1 MFCFSYA
8 GGTATLY
15 LKWKRYIHPN
25 IHLYPLEIPGR
36 GTRINESLC
45 NTIEDIVDD
54 TYRKISTIVDDGEY
68 AIFGYSMGS
77 LIGFE
82 LCRKLKENGHKMP
95 VHLFTAALMSPNLIE
110 KRETIHTLPNEEFL
124 QELIKFNGFPNE
136 IIENKAIM
144 DFYLPILKADFEAI
158 ETYTYRKNKR
168 NIDVNITTL
177 YGKDD
182 TVQMEEIHAWANV
195 TTGKHVT
202 YEMMGDHFFI
212 LSQAERISGI
222 ITETLVRE
230 VKTSI
235 KMHTNNE
242 NFQGFY

>member
-1 MFCFSYA
+1 MTLFCFSYA

-15 LKWKRYIHPN
+15 LKWQRNIHRN

-45 NTIEDIVDD
+45 YSVEEIVDD
-54 TYRKISTIVDDGEY
+54 VYRKISTIVDDGEY

-110 KRETIHTLPNEEFL
+110 KRKTISTLSNEEFQ
-124 QELIKFNGFPNE
+124 QELIKYNGFPNE

-158 ETYTYRKNKR
+158 ETYSYIKNER
-168 NIDVNITTL
+168 IIDVDITTL

-182 TVQMEEIHAWANV
+182 TIQLEEIHEWAKV
-195 TTGKHVT
+195 TTGTHNT
-202 YEMMGDHFFI
+202 YEMIGDHFFI
-212 LSQAERISGI
+212 LSQVERISDI
-222 ITETLVRE
+222 INKTLARE
-230 VKTSI
+230 VNTALI
-235 KMHTNNE
+235 HLT
-242 NFQGFY
+242 